1 MQVLPSNKLSP
12 FIKHFLFLSSGEKD
26 IRKFRLFS
34 DGNTGMVFSFGHQ
47 LMTAENNILFDHL
60 PRSFLYGQLTQFK
73 DIYLVPGTTLII
85 VVFQPSG
92 LHQLMQIPAGELR
105 EKIIPA
111 DSLFGK
117 EVTALQ
123 QRLSTAVTVTD
134 NCVLLNAF
142 FTDMVTKKTLSN
154 QLITVA
160 TLHFINKHRGLISM
174 PQLVKLTGYTE
185 RHIERKFQ
193 ESVGIA
199 PKKFAGIVKLHHFL
213 KLLKEQSNDENF
225 AGLAYAAGYA
235 DQSHLIKEFRK
246 YTGVTPTQYSG
257 KTQKLASNFVAL
269 VTAENTSL

>member
-26 IRKFRLFS
+26 MRKFRLFS

-60 PRSFLYGQLTQFK
+60 PCSFLYGQLTQFK

-92 LHQLMQIPAGELR
+92 LHQLTQIPADELR

-111 DSLFGK
+111 DYLFGK

-134 NCVLLNAF
+134 NCALLNAF

-154 QLITVA
+154 QLITAA
-160 TLHFINKHRGLISM
+160 TLHFINKHKGLISM

-213 KLLKEQSNDENF
+213 KLLKEQSNEENF

-269 VTAENTSL
+269 VTAENTLL